1 MNISQI
7 MSTINLN
14 DKILLQ
20 KMLKNIW
27 KNLRLNLSNL
37 KKNGEISIKIGRYIQ
52 TSIEIYLSE
61 SINSNKSEKKQIS
74 SFTYNKT
81 YYAINKS
88 REESKESHEKGVR

>member
-61 SINSNKSEKKQIS
+61 SINSNKSEKKQ
-74 SFTYNKT
+74 TN
-81 YYAINKS
+81 
-88 REESKESHEKGVR
+88 EKGI